1 MELNSCLVCPQ
12 NSAKNLVLQWQI
24 QGRGPGGPPTYFLPQ
39 LRPKEP
45 KNFVLRPAPPYLR
58 NWMTTPLP
66 PYLKV
71 WISHCSGR
79 PLVYRDLS
87 AHHDWPVQKATVN
100 LLSRVKRKS
109 KCICGNSL
117 SLLEAQNEDLLVR
130 FCRCYLPGLD
140 CNVCHVDS

>member
-1 MELNSCLVCPQ
+1 MPKTLFCS
-12 NSAKNLVLQWQI
+12 
-24 QGRGPGGPPTYFLPQ
+24 GRSRGGALPPPPYFLPQ
-39 LRPKEP
+39 LRPEGP

-58 NWMTTPLP
+58 NWMTNPPPP

-71 WISHCSGR
+71 WISHCSGC
-79 PLVYRDLS
+79 PLVYQDLS
-87 AHHDWPVQKATVN
+87 AHRDWPVQKATVN
-100 LLSRVKRKS
+100 LLSRVNRNS

-117 SLLEAQNEDLLVR
+117 SLLGAQNEDLLVR